1 MPFFLFL
8 SVTEGLKNYYMLGK
22 MQLMTVFF
30 FLPFLSFFF
39 VPLLLD
45 EDFRKHLVPDTSFII
60 KQERNVK

>member
-30 FLPFLSFFF
+30 FFFF
-39 VPLLLD
+39 L
-45 EDFRKHLVPDTSFII
+45 FRCSWMKISESILCLTPHSS
-60 KQERNVK
+60 